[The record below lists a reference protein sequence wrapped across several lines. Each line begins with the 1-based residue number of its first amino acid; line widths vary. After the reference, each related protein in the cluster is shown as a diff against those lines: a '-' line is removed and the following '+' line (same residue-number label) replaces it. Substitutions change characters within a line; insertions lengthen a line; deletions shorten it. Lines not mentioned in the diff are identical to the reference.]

1 MTALELA
8 KRDRKKAEMNLD
20 LAKKR
25 PNTPKDQL
33 EHLEELYQL
42 RKEIEEILYTIE

>member
-8 KRDRKKAEMNLD
+8 KRDLKKAQTNLD

-33 EHLEELYQL
+33 EHLEELYRL
-42 RKEIEEILYTIE
+42 RKEIVERMTEK